1 MKEDAERLVHWM
13 EENQQ
18 SLQGRASA
26 WHTDVKQQV
35 FAQNEAITVKRI
47 REKAQNMRNAWRNAR
62 RLLEQSGAGVGDA
75 AELNAILNSKCPL
88 FWRLDAIWGGVPNTT
103 LTVTTDPARTQGQ
116 GQGQGRAQG
125 QEPDSL
131 LDGNPGDIPM
141 SEQESRHDSEDE
153 EAERDETPL
162 RRLSPAAGPSKAS
175 QRRLSQAQRRSNTV
189 YLRDIM
195 KDRGVIGLE
204 KEEKRLELERELHR
218 ERIKAEDRRLERQLE
233 SQERIARIQADG
245 QIRQFQAFMDM
256 MSMVTGSQRPSSFSA
271 SSVQLPASQ
280 QQQLSPPSDGAS
292 AHRQT

>member
-62 RLLEQSGAGVGDA
+62 RLLDQSGAGVDDA
-75 AELNAILNSKCPL
+75 AELNAVLNSKCPL
-88 FWRLDAIWGGVPNTT
+88 FWRLDAIWGGFPNTT
-103 LTVTTDPARTQGQ
+103 PIVTADPARTQG
-116 GQGQGRAQG
+116 RA
-125 QEPDSL
+125 QEPDPL

-141 SEQESRHDSEDE
+141 SEQGSRHDSEDE
-153 EAERDETPL
+153 EAEREETPP
-162 RRLSPAAGPSKAS
+162 RRLSPTAGPSKAPS
-175 QRRLSQAQRRSNTV
+175 RRPSQAQRRANTV

-195 KDRGVIGLE
+195 KDRGVVELE

-218 ERIKAEDRRLERQLE
+218 EKIKAEDRRLERQLE

-245 QIRQFQAFMDM
+245 QVRQFQVFMDM

-271 SSVQLPASQ
+271 PVQLPGS
-280 QQQLSPPSDGAS
+280 QQLSPPSDGAS